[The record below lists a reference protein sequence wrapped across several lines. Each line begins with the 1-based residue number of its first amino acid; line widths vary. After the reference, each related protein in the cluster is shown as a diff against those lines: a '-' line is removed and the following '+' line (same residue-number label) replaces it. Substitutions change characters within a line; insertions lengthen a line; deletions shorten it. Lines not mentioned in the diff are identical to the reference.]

1 MTKKEPAKKTT
12 KKSKKAEQP
21 NIVSDNTKLKLKLVW
36 NDIKTE
42 YDRVLKISAKN
53 VKAQGFRKG
62 KAPLKVA
69 EEKIGKE
76 RLINKVLE
84 TLIPPR
90 YEKLIE
96 KEKKQPLTQ
105 PQINPISM
113 EWGKDWEL
121 EIQIAEKPLIKVGN
135 YKKSVKKGLKAAL
148 KQLEEQEKTAA
159 KDKVNSEA
167 REGDL
172 GHKTKDKKKET
183 KKSSPKQTAAQ
194 EREVKLHQVFK
205 ILVEDIQ
212 PQIPELLLKDETK
225 REIQRMA
232 KELEKMGLSLDDYLA
247 RRGQKF
253 EDMSSQIAAQ
263 TLGQLQLEL
272 ILREIETTEKIEV
285 TDKDKKAELDKIKD
299 KKMKQ
304 QIEKDPHYLE
314 HFSKQI
320 SRRKLI
326 DQLLKLK

>member
-36 NDIKTE
+36 SDIKTE

-53 VKAQGFRKG
+53 VKSQGFRKG

-90 YEKLIE
+90 YEELIK

-148 KQLEEQEKTAA
+148 KQLKEQEKTAA
-159 KDKVNSEA
+159 KDK
-167 REGDL
+167 
-172 GHKTKDKKKET
+172 TKNKKKKT
-183 KKSSPKQTAAQ
+183 KKSTPEQAAAQ
-194 EREVKLHQVFK
+194 EREIKLHQVFK
-205 ILVEDIQ
+205 TLVEDIQ

-232 KELEKMGLSLDDYLA
+232 KELEKMGLSLDDYLT

-253 EDMSSQIAAQ
+253 EDMSSQVAAQ

-272 ILREIETTEKIEV
+272 ILREIETVEKIEA
-285 TDKDKKAELDKIKD
+285 TDKDKKAELDKIED
-299 KKMKQ
+299 KKMRQ

-326 DQLLKLK
+326 DQLLESK